1 MFAGFGAVLA
11 RSETRTVDSQL
22 QSALRASSAAYA
34 EEVAYTRELAAA
46 FAADLRVRDALARA
60 ELPELEALLASSARV
75 RVDVNGQFTAG
86 QIYPVAVERSASI
99 VTTDG
104 RLLGRVI
111 ASLPLDQALADHL
124 RSIAGLR
131 PGQRLALVED
141 GRIVTASPGL
151 GGRLELPL
159 DRPAVVGVGGT
170 RFRALAAKTST
181 SDTGVR
187 IVVLSPQAWIDSATR
202 SGWLR
207 LLGALAVS
215 LALIAGVAY
224 LLGHSIVATLRQL
237 VAAARGLSAGMLSER
252 VVVRGRDE
260 FAQLGAAFNE
270 MAEQLQE
277 RVQDLEAERRR
288 LRDVTIRFGEALAST
303 HDVDQLLLAIV
314 ETAVESTRA
323 VGGRVTGP
331 EGRIVEVGDPEAGPD
346 RIELPLQA
354 GGTSFGSLVLY
365 GSEFS
370 VLDVES
376 ASLLVGHGVIALE
389 NARLHRILERQALVD
404 ALTGL
409 ANRRAAEQ
417 ELAIEVSRAV
427 RFGSPLSIVFADLD
441 HFKRVND
448 TFGHPTG
455 DLVLRE
461 LASVLAATVRDI
473 DHATRWG
480 GEEFCLILP
489 GTDLAGAARLAE
501 RVRAA
506 LQERTILTT
515 EGMPLHVTASF
526 GVAGLPPLASVEELI
541 ASADAALYD
550 AKGRGRNCVSIGTS
564 PVSAA

>member
-1 MFAGFGAVLA
+1 VLA
-11 RSETRTVDSQL
+11 RSETRTVDAQL

-34 EEVAYTRELAAA
+34 EEIAYTRELAAA
-46 FAADLRVRDALARA
+46 FAADVRVRDALARA
-60 ELPELEALLASSARV
+60 ELPELRALVQSSARV
-75 RVDVNGQFTAG
+75 RVDVNGKFTVG
-86 QIYPVAVERSASI
+86 RPYPAAVERSASI

-151 GGRLELPL
+151 GGRLELPV
-159 DRPAVVGVGGT
+159 DQPRVVSVGGS
-170 RFRALAAKTST
+170 RFRVLAAKTST
-181 SDTGVR
+181 SDTGLR
-187 IVVLSPQAWIDSATR
+187 IAVLSPQEWIDSAAR

-207 LLGALAVS
+207 LIVALVVS

-224 LLGHSIVATLRQL
+224 LLGHSIVSTLRQL
-237 VAAARGLSAGMLSER
+237 VAAARGLAAGTLTER
-252 VVVRGRDE
+252 VSVRGSDE
-260 FAQLGAAFNE
+260 FAHLGAAFNE

-277 RVQDLEAERRR
+277 RMHDLEAERRR

-303 HDVDQLLLAIV
+303 HDVDQLLDAIA

-323 VGGRVTGP
+323 VGGRVMGP
-331 EGRIVEVGDPEAGPD
+331 DGRVVEVGDPDAGPE

-365 GSEFS
+365 GSDFS

-376 ASLLVGHGVIALE
+376 ASLLVGHAVIALE
-389 NARLHRILERQALVD
+389 NARLHGILEQQALVD

-417 ELAIEVSRAV
+417 ALAIELARAA
-427 RFGSPLSIVFADLD
+427 RFATPLSIVFADLD

-461 LASVLAATVRDI
+461 LASVLASTVREI
-473 DHATRWG
+473 DHAARWG

-501 RVRAA
+501 RVRVA
-506 LQERTILTT
+506 LAERTILTT
-515 EGMPLHVTASF
+515 EGMPIHVTASF
-526 GVAGLPPLASVEELI
+526 GVAAQPPLTSAEELI
-541 ASADAALYD
+541 ASADSALYD
-550 AKGRGRNCVSIGTS
+550 AKHRGRNCVAIGTS

>member
-1 MFAGFGAVLA
+1 VFAGFGAVLA

-46 FAADLRVRDALARA
+46 FAADPRVRDALARA

-111 ASLPLDQALADHL
+111 ASLPLDQALSDHL

-207 LLGALAVS
+207 LLAALAVS

-489 GTDLAGAARLAE
+489 GTDVAGAARLAE

-506 LQERTILTT
+506 LQQRTILTT

-550 AKGRGRNCVSIGTS
+550 AKRRGRNCVSIGTS